1 VIHSTNHDTYTTA
14 GVGFGPNGE
23 MAFGNDAG
31 VLMVHVVEN
40 IQPETEPESEIEPE
54 LKKAEEGFQVKP
66 IHFVIVGLLVGLVVS
81 YSKENRDMVAKL
93 GVLLLLVIA
102 IMVFPAV
109 SQYWSEEV
117 TELNEAPGD
126 WDNDWPDEWEGT
138 QVVVFELPDGE
149 VAIGGLSGY
158 ENVEQL
164 TDSAAAQLGIEVGK
178 ESFSLGEMIVSFDG
192 HELDG
197 WEFTIDGE
205 KSQVGI
211 SAAEVTEDS
220 VIRWSA
226 A

>member
-1 VIHSTNHDTYTTA
+1 
-14 GVGFGPNGE
+14 
-23 MAFGNDAG
+23 
-31 VLMVHVVEN
+31 
-40 IQPETEPESEIEPE
+40 
-54 LKKAEEGFQVKP
+54 
-66 IHFVIVGLLVGLVVS
+66 
-81 YSKENRDMVAKL
+81 
-93 GVLLLLVIA
+93 
-102 IMVFPAV
+102 MVFPVV
-109 SQYWSEEV
+109 SQSWSKEV

-126 WDNDWPDEWEGT
+126 WDNDWPDEWKGT

-149 VAIGGLSGY
+149 VAIGGLSGH

-164 TDSAAAQLGIEVGK
+164 TDSAAAELGIEVGK

-197 WEFTIDGE
+197 WEFTVDGE
-205 KSQVGI
+205 KSQVGF